1 MRGAR
6 VKKRT
11 VPGDDC
17 LFIHSWYD
25 SLVSFDFPRFLI
37 AFLVLVGVSCTCPAG
52 QIPLVKSQVSRAT
65 SARDRSETSPRD
77 GRSIEGTFPLSRFPS
92 KETRP
97 GEISSSRFEKDF
109 QVLLQPLFISRSIY
123 IYIYTISYINF
134 LTTHLERVGESNLF
148 LHPKSV
154 YRKIFESHGAMGTL

>member
-6 VKKRT
+6 VKKKT
-11 VPGDDC
+11 VPRDDC

-97 GEISSSRFEKDF
+97 GEISSSRFEKNF

-123 IYIYTISYINF
+123 IYTTSYINF